1 MKKLLTIVGFF
12 LTVSVFA
19 QPANDVANALTTGDV
34 AKFTSYFSNSNS
46 ITLPQKAEVKDLS
59 KAEASALIHDFF
71 SKNNVT
77 GFQRFSDA
85 RELNG
90 MTYIA
95 GKLKGTKE
103 YNITVVLK
111 SSGDNMAIITVRIF

>member
-19 QPANDVANALTTGDV
+19 QSANDVANTLSSGDV
-34 AKFTSYFSNSNS
+34 AKFTSYFSNSVS
-46 ITLPQKAEVKDLS
+46 VTLPQKAEVKGMS
-59 KAEASALIHDFF
+59 KADASALVQDFF
-71 SKNNVT
+71 SKNSIT
-77 GFQRFSDA
+77 GFERFSDS

-95 GKLKGTKE
+95 GKLKGSKE

-111 SSGDNMAIITVRIF
+111 NSGNNMTVITVRIY

>member
-19 QPANDVANALTTGDV
+19 QPANDVANALSTGDA

-46 ITLPQKAEVKDLS
+46 ITLPQKAEEKGLS
-59 KAEASALIHDFF
+59 KADASALIRDFF
-71 SKNNVT
+71 SKNNIS
-77 GFQRFSDA
+77 GFERFSDA

-95 GKLKGTKE
+95 GKLKGAKE

-111 SSGDNMAIITVRIF
+111 SNGNSMAVITVRIF

>member
-1 MKKLLTIVGFF
+1 MKKFLTVVGFF

-19 QPANDVANALTTGDV
+19 QSANDVANSLSTGDV
-34 AKFTSYFSNSNS
+34 TKFTGYLNNSVS
-46 ITLPQKAEVKDLS
+46 VTLPQKAEVKGLS
-59 KAEASALIHDFF
+59 KSDASALIQDFF
-71 SKNNVT
+71 SKNNIT
-77 GFQRFSDA
+77 GFERFSDS

-95 GKLKGTKE
+95 GKLKGSKE

-111 SSGDNMAIITVRIF
+111 SSGANMAVITVRIF

>member
-19 QPANDVANALTTGDV
+19 QPANDVANALSAGDV
-34 AKFTSYFSNSNS
+34 TKFTGYFSNSVS
-46 ITLPQKAEVKDLS
+46 VTLPQKAEVKGLS
-59 KAEASALIHDFF
+59 KTEAAALIQDFF
-71 SKNNVT
+71 SKNKVA
-77 GFQRFSDA
+77 GFERFSDS

-95 GKLKGTKE
+95 GKLKGPKE

-111 SSGDNMAIITVRIF
+111 SSGSNMTVITVRIF